1 MKCVKVSLAGMI
13 GTLLLI
19 LAACGGPEI
28 QPFRMGE
35 IPWADGEQSVYQIT
49 AVDESRAGTATISWQ
64 AGAATIEDDGWTMR
78 REILAQGD
86 QEVVVLEVTAQGLR
100 PRLSTLVR
108 VRRDGREQVNAIYTG
123 GQVDMEL
130 TTAQDVKTTYREN
143 VVSDVRDYR
152 TLMQLARAL
161 PLEVDYATQV
171 NSYLPVTNL
180 QERFTIAVEEVET
193 VTVPAGTY
201 ETYRVRLWT
210 GETESEAW
218 IGVDAPHILV
228 KFIEGRSGGT
238 FVLSEYQAAAN

>member
-1 MKCVKVSLAGMI
+1 MTPVKVFLAGVM
-13 GTLLLI
+13 GTLILI
-19 LAACGGPEI
+19 LTACGGPEI

-49 AVDESRAGTATISWQ
+49 AVDESRAGTATILWQ
-64 AGAATIEDDGWTMR
+64 AGAATIEEDGWTMR
-78 REILAQGD
+78 REVLAQGD
-86 QEVVVLEVTAQGLR
+86 QEIVVIEVTAQGLR

-108 VRRDGREQVNAIYTG
+108 VRRDGREQVNAVYSG

-161 PLEVDYATQV
+161 PLQEGYATQV

-180 QERFTIAVEEVET
+180 QERFTIAVEGTET
-193 VTVPAGTY
+193 VSVPAGTY
-201 ETYRVRLWT
+201 ETYHVRLWT
-210 GETESEAW
+210 GETESAAW
-218 IGVDAPHILV
+218 IGVDAPHMLV

-238 FVLSEYQAAAN
+238 FELSDYQSGIN

>member
-1 MKCVKVSLAGMI
+1 MTQVKVAHTGIM
-13 GTLLLI
+13 GALLL
-19 LAACGGPEI
+19 LLVACGGPEI
-28 QPFRMGE
+28 QPFRFGE
-35 IPWADGEQSVYQIT
+35 IPWAGGEQSLYQVTDI
-49 AVDESRAGTATISWQ
+49 DGNRAGTATVTWL

-86 QEVVVLEVTAQGLR
+86 QEVVVIEVTAQGLR

-108 VRRDGREQVNAIYTG
+108 VRRDGREQVNAVYTG

-161 PLEVDYATQV
+161 PLQEAYATQV

-180 QERFTIAVEEVET
+180 QERFTIAVTGTET
-193 VTVPAGTY
+193 VSVPAGTY
-201 ETYRVRLWT
+201 ETYRVRFST

-218 IGVDAPHILV
+218 IGVAAPHILV

-238 FVLSEYQAAAN
+238 FELSDYQPMTN